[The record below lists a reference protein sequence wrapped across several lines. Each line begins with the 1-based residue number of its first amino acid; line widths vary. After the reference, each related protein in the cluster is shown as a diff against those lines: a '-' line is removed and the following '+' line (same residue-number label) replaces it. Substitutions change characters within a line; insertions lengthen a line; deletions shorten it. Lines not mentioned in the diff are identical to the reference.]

1 MTTTP
6 RAGTPAPTR
15 GATTTRGTA
24 PDQPSSPDTPAVTPK
39 DRGIV
44 LLFLGLMVTMLL
56 ASLNQT
62 VLSSALPTIVG
73 ELDGVEHMS
82 WVITAFIL
90 ASTITMPIY
99 GKVSDVLGRKPLLLT
114 AILLFMAGSVIG
126 ALAGDMNLLIVG
138 RTVQGL
144 GGGGLMI
151 LSQAAIAD
159 VIPARERGKYM
170 GIMGAV
176 FAVSSVAGPLL
187 GGWFT
192 EGPGWRWVFWIN
204 IPLGVVAA
212 LAAIFLLHLPKKA
225 RSAERVRHD
234 YLGMALMAVATTA
247 LVLVGTWGGSQY
259 AWGSATILGL
269 IALAVVA
276 AVAFVLV
283 ERRADEPIIP
293 LHLFADRN
301 FTVTTIA
308 ALATGIAMFGAIGY
322 MPTYLQMATGASATV
337 AGLLMIPMMGS
348 LLVTSVV
355 TGQMVSRTGKYK
367 VLPIVGSLILGV
379 GLALLSTVEADTP
392 TPMICVFLGVIGIG
406 LGSSMQIL
414 TLIVQNSFPLRE
426 VGTATAANNYFRQ
439 VGATLGSAVVG
450 SVFIARLTT
459 LLAEKF
465 PQGTG
470 SAGGTGSLTPDL
482 VQSLPDG
489 VRALVIESYNEAL
502 VPLFLYM
509 VPLAVI
515 AAIALCF
522 VHEKPLA
529 TSVEHEIAAESLAEG
544 QLLVSD
550 ADTDTDTDADGA
562 SDAVGRGESVSA
574 GARPER

>member
-1 MTTTP
+1 MTTSARTSGAAEAP
-6 RAGTPAPTR
+6 ATPAP
-15 GATTTRGTA
+15 A
-24 PDQPSSPDTPAVTPK
+24 TPAAPAASK
-39 DRGIV
+39 ERGV
-44 LLFLGLMVTMLL
+44 LLLFAGLMITMLL

-73 ELDGVEHMS
+73 ELHGVEHMS

-90 ASTITMPIY
+90 ASTIMMPIY
-99 GKVSDVLGRKPLLLT
+99 GKVSDVLGRKPLLVV
-114 AILLFMAGSVIG
+114 AILLFMIGSVIG
-126 ALAGDMNLLIVG
+126 ALAGDMTVLIAG

-170 GIMGAV
+170 GAMGAV

-204 IPLGVVAA
+204 LPLGLLAV
-212 LAAIFLLHLPKKA
+212 LAAVFLLHLPKKP
-225 RSAERVRHD
+225 RAERVRHD
-234 YLGMALMAVATTA
+234 YLGMTLMAVATTA
-247 LVLVGTWGGSQY
+247 VVLVGTWGGTQY
-259 AWGSATILGL
+259 EWASPTILGL
-269 IALAVVA
+269 AALAVASGVLFVVVEKRA
-276 AVAFVLV
+276 A
-283 ERRADEPIIP
+283 EPVIP

-348 LLVTSVV
+348 LLVTSVI

-367 VLPIVGSLILGV
+367 VLPIVGSVVLGI
-379 GLALLSTVEADTP
+379 GLVLLSTIEATTATP
-392 TPMICVFLGVIGIG
+392 VICVFLGVMGIG

-450 SVFIARLTT
+450 SVFISRLTS
-459 LLAEKF
+459 LLAERF

-470 SAGGTGSLTPDL
+470 SEGGTGSLTPDL
-482 VQSLPDG
+482 VNSLPDG
-489 VRALVIESYNEAL
+489 VRSVVIESYNEAL
-502 VPLFLYM
+502 VPLFLFM
-509 VPLAVI
+509 VPLAAI
-515 AAIALCF
+515 AAVALCF

-529 TSVEHEIAAESLAEG
+529 TTVEHDVVAEALAEG
-544 QLLVSD
+544 QLVGEVLDD
-550 ADTDTDTDADGA
+550 ARGDARDGLRDGPRNETGA
-562 SDAVGRGESVSA
+562 EPARGLA
-574 GARPER
+574 DR

>member
-1 MTTTP
+1 MTDPT
-6 RAGTPAPTR
+6 RAGGTPAP
-15 GATTTRGTA
+15 ARGTA
-24 PDQPSSPDTPAVTPK
+24 TAAPSRPSGQDAPAASGK
-39 DRGIV
+39 DRRIV

-73 ELDGVEHMS
+73 ELHGVEHMS

-126 ALAGDMNLLIVG
+126 AVAGDMNLLIVG

-204 IPLGVVAA
+204 IPLGILAA
-212 LAAIFLLHLPKKA
+212 LATIFLLHLPTKHRGA
-225 RSAERVRHD
+225 GRVRHD

-247 LVLVGTWGGSQY
+247 IVLVGTWGGSQY

-269 IALAVVA
+269 GALAVVA

-283 ERRADEPIIP
+283 EKRAEEPIIP

-301 FTVTTIA
+301 FTVTTVA

-355 TGQMVSRTGKYK
+355 TGQMVSRTGRYK

-379 GLALLSTVEADTP
+379 GLALLSTVKADTP

-450 SVFIARLTT
+450 SVFISRLTS
-459 LLAEKF
+459 LMAEKF

-509 VPLAVI
+509 VPLAII
-515 AAIALCF
+515 AAVALCF

-529 TSVEHEIAAESLAEG
+529 TSVEHEVAVESLAEG
-544 QLLVSD
+544 RLVATDED
-550 ADTDTDTDADGA
+550 ASADP
-562 SDAVGRGESVSA
+562 DAVSA
-574 GARPER
+574 AAGPQGSAPGAHPRR